1 VKSLF
6 SRKNTGG
13 KGPQRRGPIINASIL
28 RDTFERRSV
37 LIGTVQG
44 GIGVLLAA
52 RMGYLAIAE
61 NEKYRLESES
71 NRVNLTLIPPRRGWI
86 LDRNGAPL
94 ASNRADF
101 RVDIIPER
109 LADPEATIDRLGQL
123 LALEPTRIADIK
135 AKVAESRGFQPIE
148 VASGLDYEQFAAV
161 SVRLP
166 DLQGVVPQ
174 RGFSRYYPTASSVGH
189 LIGYVGP
196 ASAEEF
202 EKDPNPLLITPGYKI
217 GKDGLEKQFEKE
229 LRGIP
234 GARRVEVTAGGRIVR
249 DLETR
254 EDVQGNPIRLTIDG
268 PLQDYAA
275 RRIGLESGSVVVMD
289 CRTGD
294 LLCMA
299 SMPSFDPNSFSDGI
313 GSVEY
318 GMLRDDERV
327 PLRNKVLKG
336 LYPPGSTVKP
346 MVSMALMQA
355 GVDPDE
361 TVFCGGGLRVG
372 NRVFG
377 CWNRR
382 GHGAV
387 DMAKGIYQSCD
398 VYFYA
403 MAQRVGMQPI
413 ADMAR
418 RCGMGQEFPL
428 PVTSQFYGTVPD
440 PAWKMKKWGREWQTF
455 DTVNATIGQ
464 GYMLSSPLQLA
475 VMASRLATGRHV
487 MPRLTLDTKP
497 KGFDNIDFPADQVE
511 YVRKAMSDVVNGP
524 GTAGRAKLP
533 IDGVQIAGKTGTAQ
547 VVSLSISN
555 GKSGPWKYRDHG
567 LFIFFAPYDNP
578 RYAGAVVIEH
588 GGGSGAAYPIARDV
602 TTFLFDPAKGMEAL
616 RALEAGWGG
625 TAQQRLEARYAAYA
639 AERGT
644 SVSRPPRRDE
654 EIFDR
659 VEAEARLAA
668 QQSQAIA
675 DEVIAPRP
683 EANPSGTPSDTAASP
698 AAPVSPAPAT
708 PPPLDAAP
716 VPAPTASGGAPQ

>member
-1 VKSLF
+1 MKIPFLQS
-6 SRKNTGG
+6 
-13 KGPQRRGPIINASIL
+13 GPQRPAKMINASIL
-28 RDTFERRSV
+28 RSSFERRSV
-37 LIGTVQG
+37 LIGAVQG
-44 GIGVLLAA
+44 GIGVLLAM
-52 RMGYLAIAE
+52 RLGYLSVAE

-86 LDRNGAPL
+86 LDRDGAPL

-101 RVDIIPER
+101 RVDLIPER
-109 LADPEATIDRLGQL
+109 LVDAEATIDRLGEL
-123 LALEPTRIADIK
+123 LSLEPARIADIK
-135 AKVAESRGFQPIE
+135 DKVSTARGFQPVE
-148 VASGLDYEQFAAV
+148 VASGLRYEDFAAL

-166 DLQGVVPQ
+166 DLPGVVPQ
-174 RGFSRYYPTASSVGH
+174 RGFSRFYPTASSVGH

-196 ASAEEF
+196 ASAEEY

-254 EDVQGNPIRLTIDG
+254 EDVQGQPVKLTIDG

-289 CRTGD
+289 CRSGD

-313 GSVEY
+313 GGVEY
-318 GMLRDDERV
+318 AMLRDDERV

-355 GVDPDE
+355 GIDPEE
-361 TVFCGGGLRVG
+361 TVNCGGGLRVG

-382 GHGAV
+382 GHGATN
-387 DMAKGIYQSCD
+387 MAKAIYQSCD

-403 MAQRVGMQPI
+403 MAQRIGMQPI

-428 PVTSQFYGTVPD
+428 PVISQFFGTVPD
-440 PAWKMKKWGREWQTF
+440 PAWKMNKWGREWQTF

-475 VMASRLATGRHV
+475 VMASRIATGHHV

-497 KGFDNIDFPADQVE
+497 QGFDKIDFPLEQVD

-524 GTAGRAKLP
+524 GTAGRARLP
-533 IDGVQIAGKTGTAQ
+533 IDGTLMAGKTGTAQ

-567 LFIFFAPYDNP
+567 LFIFFAPYDKP

-602 TTFLFDPAKGMEAL
+602 MTFLFDPAKGLEAL
-616 RALEAGWGG
+616 SALEAGWGG

-639 AERGT
+639 AQRGA

-659 VEAEARLAA
+659 VEAEARRAA
-668 QQSQAIA
+668 TQTDAIA
-675 DEVIAPRP
+675 GEAIAPRP
-683 EANPSGTPSDTAASP
+683 EANPSAAPQGAP
-698 AAPVSPAPAT
+698 AAPAPAPPSAAPAPAA
-708 PPPLDAAP
+708 PAPAAPLDAA
-716 VPAPTASGGAPQ
+716 Q